1 VTFYERPE
9 GIEFLSIS
17 SSNKIKNLFS
27 ILLIFLNNE
36 LIEYKN
42 YIREYV
48 DRDVYIIMKKVFK
61 NVPLC

>member
-1 VTFYERPE
+1 MTFHERPE